1 MEEYLNLQTKLTNLK
16 NQVIEEIINKIK
28 PLNEIKVDFWLNEN
42 DRVLQILL
50 NQEGDLILF
59 IENLDSEYEL
69 KVTNEMNT
77 DDLFHIL
84 YNLNKS
90 ILWKL

>member
-84 YNLNKS
+84 YNLK
-90 ILWKL
+90 

>member
-1 MEEYLNLQTKLTNLK
+1 MKEYLNLQTKLTNLK

-28 PLNEIKVDFWLNEN
+28 PLNEIKVDFWLNEDDN
-42 DRVLQILL
+42 VLQILL
-50 NQEGDLILF
+50 DQEGDLILF

-77 DDLFHIL
+77 DDLFNIL
-84 YNLNKS
+84 YNLK
-90 ILWKL
+90 

>member
-50 NQEGDLILF
+50 NQEGDLILV
-59 IENLDSEYEL
+59 IDSEYEL

-84 YNLNKS
+84 YNLK
-90 ILWKL
+90 